1 MPAIRDEKYAA
12 VVERERPLMQA
23 TAYLL
28 TGDPVQAAR
37 AVQLVLAQLYGRWP
51 NVPHPRTEAI
61 RAVVHSAREPVD
73 LPWEYRERV
82 ELIDGPPPMVA
93 AEPIVADLRTLSYD
107 QRAAVVLDYY
117 AGLSSVQIADI
128 LDLPVGDLLSMAPR
142 ARAMLAD
149 GHPERTSDETLA
161 EQLKAAIPY
170 ELRESL
176 GSSGDVVHG
185 RQLSRRRWL
194 RRGSAALATAAVVI
208 VAAILLA
215 PTRPTVPH
223 AATSQPISSTAATI
237 CGRGHDRLDGRDPS
251 SAMCRAKIL
260 LKWRSEMAEVAT
272 SQLDPQGKY
281 FSGFGYG
288 YTARYDMPSF
298 WSGQGGA
305 LAFEM
310 FRLSRGATEV
320 YVQIATSRKFAVRCG
335 ATTHQRCMAV
345 HFMDGNR
352 YLLTDST
359 VADGGIEVQYC
370 PRGDEVITVIARNT
384 QRGKTLDI
392 GSGDLIKLV
401 QDDRLQLPKR

>member
-1 MPAIRDEKYAA
+1 MPTIHDEEYAA

-37 AVQLVLAQLYGRWP
+37 VVQLVVAQLYRRWP
-51 NVPHPRTEAI
+51 REPHPQLEAI
-61 RAVVHSAREPVD
+61 RAVVRTARVPVN

-82 ELIDGPPPMVA
+82 ELIDGPPPVAA

-107 QRAAVVLDYY
+107 QRAAVVLNRYT
-117 AGLSSVQIADI
+117 GLSSAQIADI
-128 LDLPVGDLLSMAPR
+128 LELPVGDLSLAQR
-142 ARAMLAD
+142 AQAMLAA
-149 GHPERTSDETLA
+149 GHPERTSDETLT
-161 EQLKAAIPY
+161 EELKDAIPY

-176 GSSGDVVHG
+176 GSAADVVHG

-194 RRGSAALATAAVVI
+194 QRGSAALVAAALVV
-208 VAAILLA
+208 VAAILVN
-215 PTRPTVPH
+215 PTRPPVPQ
-223 AATSQPISSTAATI
+223 AAPSQPISTTTTV

-251 SAMCRAKIL
+251 SAICRAKIL

-288 YTARYDMPSF
+288 YTARYDTPSF

-310 FRLSRGATEV
+310 FRLNKGATEV
-320 YVQIATSRKFAVRCG
+320 YVQIATGRKFAVPCG
-335 ATTHQRCMAV
+335 ATTHQRCMALR
-345 HFMDGNR
+345 FMDGNR

-359 VADGGIEVQYC
+359 VANRGIEVQYC

-401 QDDRLQLPKR
+401 QDDRLHLPKR